1 MFKYRYIEE
10 KANFGPTCCPYFVMN
25 RYYVHISM
33 STHIHDFFSRQLFR
47 KWLIGQRRE
56 KWCSRHPISDYR
68 YSEFNEAIFFIF
80 STYLLMKKRKVT
92 WLEFPNLPPLLTKKM
107 RRYLYLSTFCT
118 LSLFST
124 SVFWKNIMRNVFSLQ
139 SKNGD
144 IVDDRVKLIF
154 LRSVSLIM
162 KNFIS
167 FLSNCSNW
175 SSTQDTIEQLFVYKY

>member
-1 MFKYRYIEE
+1 
-10 KANFGPTCCPYFVMN
+10 
-25 RYYVHISM
+25 M

-47 KWLIGQRRE
+47 KWLIGQRRK

-68 YSEFNEAIFFIF
+68 YSEFRHDNEAIFFIF
-80 STYLLMKKRKVT
+80 STYLWKNV
-92 WLEFPNLPPLLTKKM
+92 EFPNLPPLLTQKM

-144 IVDDRVKLIF
+144 IVDDRVKLVFYVVCLLSWKISYHF
-154 LRSVSLIM
+154 WAIVVIGVQRRTRS
-162 KNFIS
+162 
-167 FLSNCSNW
+167 
-175 SSTQDTIEQLFVYKY
+175 SSCLFTIRY